1 MSKDEKDRM
10 IIVVRSCIEVAKAY
24 ERMHHGQIE
33 RETERI
39 TRLRCKLRELEG
51 GINNEKNRIHKNK
64 DGQEP
69 ALQNILS

>member
-10 IIVVRSCIEVAKAY
+10 IIVIRSCIEVAKAY

-51 GINNEKNRIHKNK
+51 
-64 DGQEP
+64 
-69 ALQNILS
+69 